1 MSDGKRYVLA
11 NAKTGEYADLHVSPM
26 SGKPT
31 VSFDKDVRG
40 ASKLTRSQAQAL
52 ACVIGI
58 VLPDASNHLSI
69 EEADG

>member
-1 MSDGKRYVLA
+1 MSDGKRYVLV
-11 NAKTGEYADLHVSPM
+11 NAKTGEYADIHVSPM

-31 VSFDKDVRG
+31 VSFYKDVRR

-58 VLPDASNHLSI
+58 VQQSVGKHLSI
-69 EEADG
+69 EEAEG